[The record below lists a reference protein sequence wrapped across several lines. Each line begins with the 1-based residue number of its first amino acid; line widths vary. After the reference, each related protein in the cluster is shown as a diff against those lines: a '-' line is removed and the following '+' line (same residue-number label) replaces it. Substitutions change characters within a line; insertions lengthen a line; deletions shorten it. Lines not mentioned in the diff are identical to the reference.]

1 MWRKNLADRFAIFVD
16 ECAEAVGPFAK
27 RSEESVLGLSRDII
41 EARRR
46 EDTIT
51 LVHEAFLA
59 IVVGIDIAVGLFPD
73 LVALRVLAASV
84 VGELGD
90 GLVDDL
96 VDEFAV
102 VGEEVLDAVVLGGD
116 ESLRPIDIDRLV
128 GADEDGVEGVVIDDA
143 FLVEAGV
150 VEALLVLV
158 FDHGIDRWQHPLS
171 SGVDESDLVVIDIDD
186 EFVAVVEQVVLA
198 FVLETLGI
206 DDGAVA
212 AEDVDGVALD
222 HDAAVAGELPC
233 LLIDEGGDELGGVE
247 VDERT
252 AVVLGED
259 SDGVA
264 VVDVQPVDA
273 VHEYL
278 ARLGVVDVVA
288 MLVAEV
294 VVANLL
300 AVELFLHAFGGR

>member
-1 MWRKNLADRFAIFVD
+1 MKKLTQGNQWLADGFAIFVD
-16 ECAEAVGPFAK
+16 EGAEAIGPFAK

-51 LVHEAFLA
+51 LVHKAFLA

-73 LVALRVLAASV
+73 LVALRVLATSV

-128 GADEDGVEGVVIDDA
+128 GADKDGIEGIVVDDA

-158 FDHGIDRWQHPLS
+158 FDHGIDRRQHPLG
-171 SGVDESDLVVIDIDD
+171 SGVDESDLVVIHIDD
-186 EFVAVVEQVVLA
+186 EFVAVVDEVVLA
-198 FVLETLGI
+198 FVLEALGI

-222 HDAAVAGELPC
+222 HDTSVAGELPS
-233 LLIDEGGDELGGVE
+233 LLIDEGRDELGGVE
-247 VDERT
+247 VDEGA
-252 AVVLGED
+252 AVVLGKD
-259 SDGVA
+259 GDGVA
-264 VVDVQPVDA
+264 VVD
-273 VHEYL
+273 
-278 ARLGVVDVVA
+278 
-288 MLVAEV
+288 M
-294 VVANLL
+294 
-300 AVELFLHAFGGR
+300 